1 MAYGLLGVV
10 LSLVR
15 VGSKVFL
22 GFVEDLVL
30 ELVKCLFAVY
40 LRLVQGL
47 CKDDIQGL
55 IFRFCLRLVG
65 WVSFKPS

>member
-1 MAYGLLGVV
+1 MGLWFTRCCFKSISGWVK
-10 LSLVR
+10 
-15 VGSKVFL
+15 GFFF

-40 LRLVQGL
+40 LRLVRGL

-55 IFRFCLRLVG
+55 IFSFCLRLVG
-65 WVSFKPS
+65 LGVV